1 MVLKAKYKNPKTNK
15 WIAAYVRSIKFGSKE
30 VSVELNYGTGFVL
43 LRMTLRVFKDKIKII
58 GKRLSSSV
66 PINF

>member
-1 MVLKAKYKNPKTNK
+1 MVLKAKYRNPKTKK
-15 WIAAYVRSIKFGSKE
+15 WIDAYVRSIKFGSKE

-43 LRMTLRVFKDKIKII
+43 LRMTLSTFKDKIKIV
-58 GKRLSSSV
+58 GQRLSSSV